1 MEKSTEGIRM
11 ASSSIPA
18 TINTPVKDGQNSR
31 RVSGLGSG
39 SRSSPRRGNN
49 MTSANSS
56 NSLSSDVPASL
67 PPLHPKQSSNN
78 ALPFLR
84 TRTNSD
90 NDTDS
95 VSVMSTGSSIVPV
108 DAGQHGFITYND
120 DASSTGSLVL
130 AYEQGKDVPPAAYD
144 LPAAIFNVYNQ
155 NNNNNG
161 NDQLLGEGLVPSA
174 SCNSLSVNAPYS
186 VSSETDSLQLLPYHV
201 RTKLTASRQNSINS
215 DEVDAILAPNGKAT
229 NQQQQQ
235 EQQQLQQQQHRNGGY
250 GSIEE
255 GLAPPTGYYGNTSV
269 VQTYNPSINSY
280 EHTYNSSSPMCAP
293 YEDPYIKYD
302 NCQNNSSS
310 VPEQSSNTVV
320 YVSMLIALTLFVI
333 TVYALFYIMKMMPSN
348 H

>member
-39 SRSSPRRGNN
+39 ARSSPRRGNN
-49 MTSANSS
+49 MTSRNSS

-95 VSVMSTGSSIVPV
+95 VSVMSTCSSIVPV

-120 DASSTGSLVL
+120 DASSTGSVVL

-174 SCNSLSVNAPYS
+174 SFNSLSVKSPH
-186 VSSETDSLQLLPYHV
+186 SSETDSLQFLPYHV

-215 DEVDAILAPNGKAT
+215 DEVDAILAPNGKVT
-229 NQQQQQ
+229 NQEQQQQ
-235 EQQQLQQQQHRNGGY
+235 EQQQQQQYRNGGY

-255 GLAPPTGYYGNTSV
+255 GLSPPTGYYGNTNV
-269 VQTYNPSINSY
+269 VQTYNPSVNSY
-280 EHTYNSSSPMCAP
+280 EHTYNPSSPMCAP

-302 NCQNNSSS
+302 NGQNYSSS